1 MANFAFKRLI
11 YPSKIRI
18 AGYKSVMKELNLEF
32 DEQEVLRIME
42 YNLNVLFNNIW
53 KWFKNQ
59 LLLLFVLLLF
69 GISIFSIGIE
79 VHYQVLIEVGM
90 ALNITAFIVLIV
102 VIFRFQSKR
111 RGAKHQLVDP
121 NEFITK
127 YNRLEK
133 VKYLYDNHKI
143 VYLEEEIEQFT
154 MSWDEVEDI
163 SNDENSIYINFKD
176 FDRNIWIP
184 KKMTLKVELNEFEL
198 HLKEI
203 NRTFSN
209 REDS

>member
-1 MANFAFKRLI
+1 
-11 YPSKIRI
+11 
-18 AGYKSVMKELNLEF
+18 
-32 DEQEVLRIME
+32 ME
-42 YNLNVLFNNIW
+42 YNLNVLLNNIW
-53 KWFKNQ
+53 KWFQKQ
-59 LLLLFVLLLF
+59 LLLFFVILLV

-79 VHYQVLIEVGM
+79 MHYQVLIVVGM

-111 RGAKHQLVDP
+111 REVKQQLVDP

-127 YNRLEK
+127 YNSLEK